1 MSSPAGRTIL
11 VTRPEMDAEEWAAR
25 LREIGARPVI
35 FPCLVCEMID
45 NPATRAAL
53 TQALDKA
60 AWLTLTS
67 RRGVEATASL
77 LNHTLP
83 TDMRIAVV
91 GPATAHAARD
101 LFGRADLV
109 PEEATGASLAHA
121 LAGWFLDHPEAPKKI
136 AVAAADRAEHTLE
149 RILESQ
155 GVKVARVAVYRTIPA
170 PPEQPRVRLEDM
182 DLDVILLASPSAVT
196 GLLHRAEVPPGVS
209 IVTIGPST
217 SAAARAAGL
226 TVAAEAR
233 SPGLEGFLEV
243 LP

>member
-1 MSSPAGRTIL
+1 MSSPVGRTIL

-101 LFGRADLV
+101 LFGRADLLFLKKQQEPV
-109 PEEATGASLAHA
+109 WPTRWPG
-121 LAGWFLDHPEAPKKI
+121 GFLDHPEAPKK
-136 AVAAADRAEHTLE
+136 
-149 RILESQ
+149 S
-155 GVKVARVAVYRTIPA
+155 PW
-170 PPEQPRVRLEDM
+170 PPPT
-182 DLDVILLASPSAVT
+182 A
-196 GLLHRAEVPPGVS
+196 
-209 IVTIGPST
+209 PST
-217 SAAARAAGL
+217 PWNGSSNPKG
-226 TVAAEAR
+226 
-233 SPGLEGFLEV
+233 
-243 LP
+243 